1 MYQIINK
8 EQAAAL
14 IKDGDC
20 IFINCFLA
28 LGHADAI
35 HQGILERYQATGRP
49 KDLTLMSTAGFG
61 GWIEDKFAETYVAA
75 GAVRR
80 VINSHYP
87 TMPTSTR
94 MIAEEK
100 MEGYGIPLGTISHA
114 LRAMAGGK
122 KDFLTQMGLG
132 LYVDPR
138 LDGPAMNSISHD
150 ELVRVVEVDGEE
162 YLKYTLP
169 QPDICIIK
177 ATTADA
183 MGNLTFEDE
192 YMYADALAAAQA
204 THAHGGKVLVQ
215 VDRLSSCPARPRT
228 VIVPGVLVDYV
239 VVAEREIT
247 DEAILTM
254 TGGKHVP
261 AAHVDYWLSRLTG
274 SAPARKESR
283 DQSPQLIGKRA
294 AEELHAGDVVNIG
307 VGLPEMVGPAAS
319 QSGILQ
325 DVTMTVES
333 GGVGGM
339 PVPGRVFGATLNAD
353 MIYDMASQFDFYDG
367 GGLDVCFMGALEV
380 DKEGN
385 VNVHRRPDRYV
396 GIGGFGNITSAS
408 RTVVF
413 CFNFRSHGLIVQ
425 EEAGQVQIV
434 QEGSIEK
441 IKEKVSTISFSA
453 RKAHERGQKVL
464 YVTER
469 CVFRLGEKG
478 LCLCQVYP
486 GVDMQKDILDQLSF
500 TPEIDLD

>member
-1 MYQIINK
+1 MYQIISK

-14 IKDGDC
+14 IQDGAC
-20 IFINCFLA
+20 IFINCFLS

-35 HQGILERYQATGRP
+35 HQAIYERFQATGHP
-49 KDLTLMSTAGFG
+49 NDLTLMSTAGFG
-61 GWIEDKFAETYVAA
+61 GWEEGKLAEAYVEA

-94 MIAEEK
+94 RIAAGEI
-100 MEGYGIPLGTISHA
+100 EGYGIPLGSISHA

-122 KDFLTQMGLG
+122 KDFLTKLGLG

-138 LDGPAMNSISHD
+138 LDGPAMNEISHD
-150 ELVRVVEVDGEE
+150 QLVRVVEVDGEE

-177 ATTADA
+177 ATTADPC
-183 MGNLTFEDE
+183 GNLTFEDE

-204 THAHGGKVLVQ
+204 TRAHGGKVLVQ
-215 VDRLSSCPARPRT
+215 VDRLSGNHARPRS
-228 VIVPGVLVDYV
+228 VIVPGILVDYIV
-239 VVAEREIT
+239 VHEPEPM
-247 DEAILTM
+247 DEAKRSLT
-254 TGGKHVP
+254 GAFHIPP
-261 AAHVDYWLSRLTG
+261 AHMDYWANRLSAG
-274 SAPARKESR
+274 APARRVSQ
-283 DQSPQLIGKRA
+283 DQSPQIIGRRA
-294 AEELHAGDVVNIG
+294 ANELKPGDVVNVG
-307 VGLPEMVGPAAS
+307 VGLPENVGPAAA
-319 QSGILQ
+319 QRNLLK

-333 GGVGGM
+333 GGVGGL
-339 PVPGRVFGATLNAD
+339 PAPGKVFGATIGAD

-380 DKEGN
+380 DKFGN

-413 CFNFRSHGLIVQ
+413 CFNFRAHGLIVQ
-425 EEAGQVQIV
+425 EEAGQVKIV

-441 IKEKVSTISFSA
+441 LKEAVSTISFSA
-453 RKAHERGQKVL
+453 EKAREKGQKVY

-469 CVFRLGEKG
+469 CVFCLGEKG
-478 LCLCQVYP
+478 LALCEVYP
-486 GVDMQKDILDQLSF
+486 GVDLQKDILDLLPFQ
-500 TPEIDLD
+500 PEMML